1 MCSFSLLLSVKVLLT
16 KWNPKMLFL
25 SQFLIDWK
33 VLNLFLLSF
42 SLPLVVFF
50 WQPMIISFLTDKSI
64 LQTK

>member
-42 SLPLVVFF
+42 SLPLVGFF